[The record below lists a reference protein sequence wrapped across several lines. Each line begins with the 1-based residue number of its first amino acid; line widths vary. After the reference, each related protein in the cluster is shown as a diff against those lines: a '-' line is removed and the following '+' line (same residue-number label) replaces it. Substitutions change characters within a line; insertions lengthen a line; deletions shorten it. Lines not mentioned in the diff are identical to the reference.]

1 MVLLALGLPILVWLL
16 VVAAV
21 VYFDFHGGSWFF
33 LLTMVNLWAIFEL
46 TFTKS
51 PNFIWVILFTAMVI
65 ALILVVWQVIREY
78 DLIIHRYWRMLTR
91 ILSLA
96 TTCWWL
102 SGIFIYFMGWLKCF
116 LNNKRT
122 KFCFRSG

>member
-33 LLTMVNLWAIFEL
+33 LL
-46 TFTKS
+46 
-51 PNFIWVILFTAMVI
+51 NFIWVILFTAMVI

-102 SGIFIYFMGWLKCF
+102 SGIFIYFMG
-116 LNNKRT
+116 
-122 KFCFRSG
+122 

>member
-33 LLTMVNLWAIFEL
+33 LLTMVNLWAIFEF

-91 ILSLA
+91 ILSLE

-102 SGIFIYFMGWLKCF
+102 SGIFIYFMG
-116 LNNKRT
+116 
-122 KFCFRSG
+122 